1 MIAGS
6 AFGDDKSESHSLISV
21 WSFFLNVVF
30 LCRGEQVHVLC
41 GIEELIP
48 AIGISAPL
56 PSLLSLLISQLDST
70 LQNIRKIHSDPVLD
84 ASKVDDS
91 FYFSG
96 DDDAFLGFKTHFIS
110 ISDDGKIWSW
120 ILSVKRDY
128 DSNLQNNDKPLKS
141 STDTSFEVYVAKSEN
156 ISTFIDCFYLQK
168 ISLMQI
174 SLVGQLQLLSSTVTV
189 LAVPTPSM
197 TATLAR

>member
-1 MIAGS
+1 M
-6 AFGDDKSESHSLISV
+6 
-21 WSFFLNVVF
+21 
-30 LCRGEQVHVLC
+30 C

-48 AIGISAPL
+48 AIGISPPL

-84 ASKVDDS
+84 GSKVVDDS

-120 ILSVKRDY
+120 ILSVKRDN
-128 DSNLQNNDKPLKS
+128 DSSNLQSNDKGLKS

-174 SLVGQLQLLSSTVTV
+174 SLVGQLQLLSSTVTI

>member
-1 MIAGS
+1 M
-6 AFGDDKSESHSLISV
+6 
-21 WSFFLNVVF
+21 
-30 LCRGEQVHVLC
+30 C

-48 AIGISAPL
+48 AIGISPPL

-84 ASKVDDS
+84 GSKVVDDS

-120 ILSVKRDY
+120 ILSVKRDN
-128 DSNLQNNDKPLKS
+128 DSSNLQSNDKGLKS
-141 STDTSFEVYVAKSEN
+141 STDTSFEVYGQIRKHL
-156 ISTFIDCFYLQK
+156 YL
-168 ISLMQI
+168 L
-174 SLVGQLQLLSSTVTV
+174 
-189 LAVPTPSM
+189 
-197 TATLAR
+197 

>member
-1 MIAGS
+1 M
-6 AFGDDKSESHSLISV
+6 
-21 WSFFLNVVF
+21 
-30 LCRGEQVHVLC
+30 C

-84 ASKVDDS
+84 ASMVDDS

-110 ISDDGKIWSW
+110 ISDDGKLWSW
-120 ILSVKRDY
+120 ILSVKRDK
-128 DSNLQNNDKPLKS
+128 DSSNLQSNDKPLKS

-174 SLVGQLQLLSSTVTV
+174 SLVGQLQLLSSTVTI